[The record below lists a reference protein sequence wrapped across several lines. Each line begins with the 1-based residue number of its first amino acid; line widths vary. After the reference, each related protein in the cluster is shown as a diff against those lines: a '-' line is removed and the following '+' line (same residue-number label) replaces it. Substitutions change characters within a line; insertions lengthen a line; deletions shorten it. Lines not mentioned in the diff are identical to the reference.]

1 MTRAAVK
8 VCSYELDHGGI
19 RNEDYVIVVYYL
31 LNEVQNLVFFEGM
44 GLRLLILIQG
54 HLET

>member
-19 RNEDYVIVVYYL
+19 RNDDYVIVVYYL

>member
-19 RNEDYVIVVYYL
+19 RNEDVSFTVVYYL
-31 LNEVQNLVFFEGM
+31 LNEVQNLFFLKGWD
-44 GLRLLILIQG
+44 
-54 HLET
+54 